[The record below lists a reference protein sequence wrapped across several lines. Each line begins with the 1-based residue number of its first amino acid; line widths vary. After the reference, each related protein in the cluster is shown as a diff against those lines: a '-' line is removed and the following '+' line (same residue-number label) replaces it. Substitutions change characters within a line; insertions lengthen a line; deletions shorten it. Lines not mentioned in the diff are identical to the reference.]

1 MVKLL
6 GSILILA
13 GGFWA
18 RWSMVSVCRRELDTL
33 SELTACLSEMAEE
46 IRQARTPLPELL
58 DRLGRGGG
66 RRSPP
71 SSLMWPVWSGR
82 AVMRHWPGGRQRR
95 SFRCAMRTGT
105 FWQKPAANWAEMRRL
120 SVKGFPWS
128 HHT

>member
-58 DRLGRGGG
+58 PRQY
-66 RRSPP
+66 
-71 SSLMWPVWSGR
+71 MHNKEN
-82 AVMRHWPGGRQRR
+82 AVTM
-95 SFRCAMRTGT
+95 
-105 FWQKPAANWAEMRRL
+105 RL
-120 SVKGFPWS
+120 SA
-128 HHT
+128 H

>member
-6 GSILILA
+6 GSILILV

-33 SELTACLSEMAEE
+33 SELTACLSEMTEE

-58 DRLGRGGG
+58 DRLGR
-66 RRSPP
+66 
-71 SSLMWPVWSGR
+71 
-82 AVMRHWPGGRQRR
+82 WPGGRGRR
-95 SFRCAMRTGT
+95 SFRCVMNTGT
-105 FWQKPAANWAEMRRL
+105 FWQRPAANWAEMRRL

-128 HHT
+128 RLT